1 MHPFIDIIWVCL
13 YIFLYFIEQYMYL
26 LFHQQVVNP
35 TESFFYS
42 SMISTNEE
50 GSTSYENVLY
60 SGPCDGV
67 DDEGRWKQQK

>member
-1 MHPFIDIIWVCL
+1 MHSFKYVDTT
-13 YIFLYFIEQYMYL
+13 LYFNEKYL
-26 LFHQQVVNP
+26 LFHRQVVNP
-35 TESFFYS
+35 SESFFYS

-67 DDEGRWKQQK
+67 DDEGR